1 MALESTLVGEAVLV
15 SVLPEGD
22 VVWNPTAVGAVL
34 VRSPAVLLVAEDRVK
49 VVPADS
55 GMVELSE
62 CTDCAAEEA
71 LAAAAEDSEAEIE
84 DSTDACD
91 EEMDDKADTMDDV
104 KEAGGE
110 VTGTGIT
117 TLPDVEA
124 VKAVTVGT
132 LVAVGAVPAADTS
145 VLVAAKLVTEDVP
158 VPVGR
163 GKITSVLDVGAAVVL
178 SSAVDEAA
186 PVVVA
191 DEVPEEAAAETSDA
205 DAPESML
212 EKSDARDAETAVSV
226 AVAATLESCELS
238 DDAML
243 ERALETSSV
252 EVAVAPSELV

>member
-22 VVWNPTAVGAVL
+22 VVWKPTAVGAVL

-55 GMVELSE
+55 GMVELSG

-91 EEMDDKADTMDDV
+91 EEIDDKADTMDDV

-117 TLPDVEA
+117 TLPEVEA

-145 VLVAAKLVTEDVP
+145 VLVAAKLVMEDVP

-163 GKITSVLDVGAAVVL
+163 GKITSVLDAGAAVVL
-178 SSAVDEAA
+178 SRAVNEAA
-186 PVVVA
+186 SVVAA
-191 DEVPEEAAAETSDA
+191 DEVPEEAAETSDA

-212 EKSDARDAETAVSV
+212 EKSDAKDAETAVSV

-252 EVAVAPSELV
+252 EVAVAPSAFV